1 MFTFKQGLP
10 LNEEELKPIMLPW
23 KCHIGHI
30 MELCDE
36 CKNCTKFQFCTKKVE
51 DRDIRFF
58 VIYARVH
65 IVTSQ
70 VINLHKPKS
79 RITRQQE
86 CYSKTN
92 KRHSSSF

>member
-1 MFTFKQGLP
+1 M
-10 LNEEELKPIMLPW
+10 NEEDLKPIMLPW

-36 CKNCTKFQFCTKKVE
+36 CKNYTKFQFCTKKVL
-51 DRDIRFF
+51 RDIRFF
-58 VIYARVH
+58 FVIYASVH

-70 VINLHKPKS
+70 VINLHKPKC

-86 CYSKTN
+86 CYSKPIN
-92 KRHSSSF
+92 AILRHFESSFE